1 MSDVKSEIEVKIAFI
16 ADDIRI
22 INEFELN
29 HNATFSLMLASQDLG
44 ARVFLTE
51 SNNLKILNS
60 KVLAK
65 FDEVSLRPSLHEH
78 LKVKNTLECSLDS
91 FNIIFARK
99 DPPFNQNYL
108 SYIYKLCLVKREKTL
123 IVNEPQGILKANEK
137 LYALKF
143 ASHTPPTLVTS
154 KKNEVLNF
162 LSKHKEAV
170 IKPIFNNGGEG
181 VFYLK
186 DKDKEGIPI
195 IEKSLKSESN
205 VVLIQKYISDIVNG
219 DKRIILLNGEVIG
232 SVFRVP
238 KKGELRANFHRGA
251 SAKPYTL
258 TKKDLEICKA
268 LKPYLQKDGLYFT
281 SIDIIGD
288 YLIEVN
294 VTCPAGLV
302 EAERA
307 MKRPLAKQIVEW
319 AIKEAKLKVKS

>member
-108 SYIYKLCLVKREKTL
+108 SYIYKLCLVERENTL

-137 LYALKF
+137 LYALNLDKLI
-143 ASHTPPTLVTS
+143 PPTLVS
-154 KKNEVLNF
+154 ANENEILSFLNEYKKV
-162 LSKHKEAV
+162 V
-170 IKPIFNNGGEG
+170 IKPIFNKGGEG
-181 VFYLK
+181 VSYLEEDSK
-186 DKDKEGIPI
+186 DSISI
-195 IEKSLKSESN
+195 IKKSISN
-205 VVLIQKYISDIVNG
+205 
-219 DKRIILLNGEVIG
+219 IG
-232 SVFRVP
+232 
-238 KKGELRANFHRGA
+238 
-251 SAKPYTL
+251 
-258 TKKDLEICKA
+258 
-268 LKPYLQKDGLYFT
+268 
-281 SIDIIGD
+281 
-288 YLIEVN
+288 
-294 VTCPAGLV
+294 
-302 EAERA
+302 
-307 MKRPLAKQIVEW
+307 
-319 AIKEAKLKVKS
+319 